1 MSNDDFAKDK
11 DMQEWEDL
19 FKDIFDDGSP
29 DADEFVSR
37 FDREMKK
44 TLAEAATKIE
54 VDELQQKDDLS
65 EEKFWKNECEK
76 LLLQSKEKDIQ
87 IVDLTREKIE
97 LYNKT
102 KDIDMT
108 GALLSFIS
116 CVLGL
121 VLPFAALG
129 ILQVKD
135 MFASASNSLI
145 FLGILFVILLL
156 ASGVILWFFVPGCA
170 LLVSALNLE
179 KSHQE
184 GKILKIFLSAVVA
197 VVILAAIVIFIL

>member
-11 DMQEWEDL
+11 DMQEWDDL
-19 FKDIFDDGSP
+19 FEDIFDDGSP
-29 DADEFVSR
+29 DAEEFVSL

-54 VDELQQKDDLS
+54 VDELQKKDNLS
-65 EEKFWKNECEK
+65 EEKFWKNEYEK

-97 LYNKT
+97 LNNKT
-102 KDIDMT
+102 KDIHMT
-108 GALLSFIS
+108 EALLSFIS

-121 VLPFAALG
+121 VLPFAAFG

-135 MFASASNSLI
+135 MFASANNSLV

-156 ASGVILWFFVPGCA
+156 VSGVILWFFVPVCA

-184 GKILKIFLSAVVA
+184 GKIMKIFLSAVVC
-197 VVILAAIVIFIL
+197 VVILAAIVIFIP